1 MRALARE
8 RRAPFANPWKSS
20 EPSKWQGQIEG
31 ESRVSFLKKEFFRS
45 NPVEYSSELNPMKV
59 DKWLEQIVKSF
70 EILDINDG
78 ELRVALAMYQLKRE
92 VGQWWKTVKHRVE
105 HTWEAFVHAFQENF
119 LPLTTRERLRKQF
132 EELRQLDTPVAE
144 FEAMFTSLA
153 RFAPKLIAT
162 EEHRCFKFEKRLR
175 PKILMKVMG
184 HVYREYDKLVEAAAY
199 VEIMMEVDK
208 ARQRHK
214 RLNYVES
221 KGDSRSS
228 KKSKSSFSS
237 SSQSMPQLTKSS

>member
-1 MRALARE
+1 MGCQDEEDGVKVDPIEIARLRHAARSPSPRRRGRLERGGRPLRIHGNPPSRASGKD
-8 RRAPFANPWKSS
+8 KSN
-20 EPSKWQGQIEG
+20 G
-31 ESRVSFLKKEFFRS
+31 ESRVSFLKKEFLRS

-59 DKWLEQIVKSF
+59 DKWLEEIVKSF

-78 ELRVALAMYQLKRE
+78 ELRVALAVYQLKRE
-92 VGQWWKTVKHRVE
+92 AGQWWKTVKHRVE

-162 EEHRCFKFEKRLR
+162 EEHRCFKFEKRF
-175 PKILMKVMG
+175 
-184 HVYREYDKLVEAAAY
+184 
-199 VEIMMEVDK
+199 K
-208 ARQRHK
+208 A
-214 RLNYVES
+214 
-221 KGDSRSS
+221 
-228 KKSKSSFSS
+228 
-237 SSQSMPQLTKSS
+237 